1 MVGECCSEE
10 HKSGCCWTQR
20 WVMYFTCQSSL
31 LQAYECY
38 MSLLSV
44 DVNYLEN
51 SRQWINCWS
60 LLDCADIRVFACDCV
75 VTHFCGHCIYCK
87 NIQQQ
92 VHFRS
97 AASIHSSNTDTFEP
111 NHLFP
116 NFESLFWNASKPHTC
131 RSDDLQNLDVAYHKF
146 HPPTC
151 STNSPQINHASWSA
165 STVELC

>member
-1 MVGECCSEE
+1 MVGKCCSEE

-20 WVMYFTCQSSL
+20 WVMHFTCQFSL
-31 LQAYECY
+31 LQTYECY

-51 SRQWINCWS
+51 SRQWINCRS
-60 LLDCADIRVFACDCV
+60 LLDCADIRIFACDCV

-97 AASIHSSNTDTFEP
+97 ASNIHSSNTDTFKP

-116 NFESLFWNASKPHTC
+116 NFESLFWNASKPHMC

-146 HPPTC
+146 HPQTC
-151 STNSPQINHASWSA
+151 STNSPPR
-165 STVELC
+165 